1 MSALPAGLSLAEEIV
16 LLALDDETG
25 RAVGRLG
32 MAPDLAL
39 AGALLMDLALAR
51 RIDTDRDRLWV
62 MDDAPTWDPVLDAAL
77 GELASPGAPRDARA
91 AIILLAR
98 DATEIRAALIDRL
111 IAAGLLRRLES
122 NVLWLF
128 SAKRHPKPEGS
139 DAAAAAR
146 ERIRGAVLAEEIPEP
161 RDALLLGLARA
172 AGLVPLIF
180 SKDELARCQKWLGLV
195 TRIESLNRSLGSAVA
210 AVRAQRSPG

>member
-1 MSALPAGLSLAEEIV
+1 
-16 LLALDDETG
+16 
-25 RAVGRLG
+25 
-32 MAPDLAL
+32 
-39 AGALLMDLALAR
+39 MDLALGR
-51 RIDTDRDRLWV
+51 RIDTDRDHLWV

-91 AIILLAR
+91 AIMLLAR
-98 DATEIRAALIDRL
+98 DAAAIRATLMDRL
-111 IAAGLLRRLES
+111 IAAGLLHRLES

-128 SAKRHPKPEGS
+128 STSRHPKPVGS
-139 DAAAAAR
+139 GAASAAR
-146 ERIRGAVLAEEIPEP
+146 GRIRGAVLAEEIPEP

-180 SKDELARCQKWLGLV
+180 SQDELRRCQKWLGLV

-210 AVRAQRSPG
+210 AARASRSPG